1 MIRWK
6 VGWAALVGCALGAAV
21 VTARLPA
28 RSFSL
33 SCSKTQELHAPDL
46 AHADATCASSTLYA
60 FGLWPPIQIFLV
72 LAVPAIVAGVVAR
85 RWVSALAA
93 VAYVVSI
100 GCGVIHWD
108 SWLIVLLPAG
118 ALLAVLALVLTLLQP
133 TRA

>member
-1 MIRWK
+1 MGRTRG
-6 VGWAALVGCALGAAV
+6 VCAGRGRRHSAAAC
-21 VTARLPA
+21 P
-28 RSFSL
+28 
-33 SCSKTQELHAPDL
+33 
-46 AHADATCASSTLYA
+46 
-60 FGLWPPIQIFLV
+60 LV
-72 LAVPAIVAGVVAR
+72 LAELLEDPGTPCPGSRARRRDVCEFDPVRIRFMAADSDLSGARGAAIVAGVVAR